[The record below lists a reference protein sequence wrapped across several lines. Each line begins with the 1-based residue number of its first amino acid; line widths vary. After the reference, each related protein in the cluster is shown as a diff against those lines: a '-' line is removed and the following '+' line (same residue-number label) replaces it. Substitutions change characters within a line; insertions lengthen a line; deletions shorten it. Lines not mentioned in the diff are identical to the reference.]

1 MLRTRRWGR
10 FAANIMHFRK
20 TITTLAACAALSGCN
35 GLPGGAPSRVDP
47 VAAVPGRVSI
57 GLEEA
62 IGAREN
68 PRVIAEYGGVYSDP
82 EVEAVLATIVGRL
95 VQASDDPT
103 RRYRITVLNSPVA
116 NAFALPGGYLYV
128 TRGLLALANDESE
141 LAAVLSHE
149 IAHVL
154 ANHALERARVVERAG
169 LVEKVATDVLSDPLV
184 GKAAVHRSKLT
195 LARFTQTQEIEAD
208 KLGIR
213 IAGNAGFDPF
223 AASRFIDKLQ
233 KYAAFRSAIGEQD
246 EAAGFLTSHPEAPQR
261 RTLAVQTARQFGAP
275 GLGETR
281 REDYLDALDGIIFGD
296 DPAQG
301 FVRGRE
307 FLHPRL
313 SIGFSVPAG
322 YRLENTRSAVL
333 AAAGRDRAMRFDGVT
348 VGTASSPAAYLASG
362 WVNGLQPETV
372 KQTMVNGLQAATASA
387 KAGQWSFRIA
397 VVQVGP
403 SMYRIIFA
411 DRGDGSAIGAALQ
424 STLASF
430 RRLTPADTARLRPL
444 RIETVRAR
452 NGDSVSR
459 LAGRIRGTD
468 RRIELFRIL
477 NGIEDGDAVTPGEY
491 YKIVGD

>member
-1 MLRTRRWGR
+1 MT
-10 FAANIMHFRK
+10 AAV
-20 TITTLAACAALSGCN
+20 LAGCN
-35 GLPGGAPSRVDP
+35 ILPGGAPSRVEP
-47 VAAVPGRVSI
+47 VAAVPGRVTI

-82 EVEAVLATIVGRL
+82 DVEAVLAGIVGEL
-95 VQASDDPT
+95 VRASDDPT

-128 TRGLLALANDESE
+128 TRGLLALANDRSE

-154 ANHALERARVVERAG
+154 ANHALERARVVERTG
-169 LVEKVATDVLSDPLV
+169 LVEKVAADVLSDPLV

-195 LARFTQTQEIEAD
+195 LAKFTQKQEIEAD

-246 EAAGFLTSHPEAPQR
+246 DVAGFLTSHPEAPER
-261 RTLAVQTARQFGAP
+261 RQVAVHTARQFGAP
-275 GLGETR
+275 GIGKTGR
-281 REDYLDALDGIIFGD
+281 KDYLQALDGLIFGD
-296 DPAQG
+296 DPSQG
-301 FVRGRE
+301 YVRGRE

-313 SIGFSVPAG
+313 SIGFSVPSG
-322 YRLENTRSAVL
+322 YRLENTKSAVL

-348 VGTASSPAAYLASG
+348 VGTASSPAAYMASG
-362 WVNGLQPETV
+362 WVNGLQPETIRQV
-372 KQTMVNGLQAATASA
+372 SINGLQAATASA
-387 KAGQWSFRIA
+387 RAGQWNFRIA

-411 DRGDGSAIGAALQ
+411 DRGDGSAIASAMQ
-424 STLASF
+424 STLKSF
-430 RRLTPADTARLRPL
+430 RKLTPTETSRLRPL
-444 RIETVRAR
+444 RIDIVKARSGDTV
-452 NGDSVSR
+452 SS
-459 LAGRIRGTD
+459 LAGRMRGTE
-468 RRIELFRIL
+468 RRLQLFRIL
-477 NGIEDGDAVTPGEY
+477 NGLETGDRVEAGQV
-491 YKIVGD
+491 YKIVSD

>member
-1 MLRTRRWGR
+1 MNGSKGPISGELMLFRNTTVVI
-10 FAANIMHFRK
+10 AACAV
-20 TITTLAACAALSGCN
+20 LAACNAF
-35 GLPGGAPSRVDP
+35 PGGAPSRVEP

-82 EVEAVLATIVGRL
+82 DIEVVLADIVDKL
-95 VQASDDPT
+95 IQASDDPT

-128 TRGLLALANDESE
+128 TRGLLALANDRSE

-154 ANHALERARVVERAG
+154 ANHALERARVVERTG

-184 GKAAVHRSKLT
+184 GKATVHRSKLT

-213 IAGNAGFDPF
+213 IAGSAGFDPF

-233 KYAAFRSAIGEQD
+233 RYAAFRSAIGEQD

-261 RTLAVQTARQFGAP
+261 RTIAIETARQFGAP
-275 GLGETR
+275 GVGETGR
-281 REDYLDALDGIIFGD
+281 RDYLEALDGLIFGD

-313 SIGFSVPAG
+313 SIGFTVPAG

-362 WVNGLQPETV
+362 WVNGLQPETIE
-372 KQTMVNGLQAATASA
+372 QTMVNGLQAATASA
-387 KAGQWSFRIA
+387 KAGQWNFRIG

-403 SMYRIIFA
+403 SMYRMIFA
-411 DRGDGSAIGAALQ
+411 DRGNGSAISPALQ
-424 STLASF
+424 STLNSF
-430 RRLTPADTARLRPL
+430 HRLTPADTARLRPL
-444 RIETVRAR
+444 RIEIIRAR
-452 NGDSVSR
+452 AGDTVAR
-459 LAGRIRGTD
+459 LASRIKGTD
-468 RRIELFRIL
+468 RQVELFRIL
-477 NGIEDGDAVTPGEY
+477 NGLESGQAVQSGEY
-491 YKIVGD
+491 YKIVTD